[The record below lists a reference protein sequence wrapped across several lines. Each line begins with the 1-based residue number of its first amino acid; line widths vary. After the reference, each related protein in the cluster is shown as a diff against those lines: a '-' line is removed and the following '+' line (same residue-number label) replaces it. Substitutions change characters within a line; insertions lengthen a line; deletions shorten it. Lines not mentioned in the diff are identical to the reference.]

1 MPEMKVDVMVTGPA
15 APERS
20 RFKEL
25 TLVCVLAVVGIA
37 LTGVIIWFGWD
48 VYEGLP

>member
-1 MPEMKVDVMVTGPA
+1 MPEMKVDTGPA
-15 APERS
+15 EPESS
-20 RFKEL
+20 RPKEL
-25 TLVCVLAVVGIA
+25 ALVCVLVVVGIV